1 MDITRELLKEVNAIK
16 DQKKCVTGRSQNK
29 YFWSEEVI
37 ASYGHLFRKGDE
49 PQLDITLEEG
59 NKESLLKRAS
69 DNMSKAP

>member
-16 DQKKCVTGRSQNK
+16 EQKKCITGRSQNK
-29 YFWSEEVI
+29 CFWSEEVI

>member
-1 MDITRELLKEVNAIK
+1 MNITRELLKEVNAIRV
-16 DQKKCVTGRSQNK
+16 QKKCVTGRSQNK
-29 YFWSEEVI
+29 CFWSEEVI

-69 DNMSKAP
+69 DDMSKAP